1 MAVAAPF
8 SAVGGSTVRQSVR
21 ESERLEPSDF
31 RVCSRTGNVLQSEH
45 QQSGT
50 RGLLSWQ
57 DERALLQQYSTLVHR
72 PCASPVNM
80 LKDCD
85 EQMSHLPV

>member
-57 DERALLQQYSTLVHR
+57 DERALLQQYSTYHCLLSIGLVR
-72 PCASPVNM
+72 VRSICSRTVT
-80 LKDCD
+80 
-85 EQMSHLPV
+85 SR